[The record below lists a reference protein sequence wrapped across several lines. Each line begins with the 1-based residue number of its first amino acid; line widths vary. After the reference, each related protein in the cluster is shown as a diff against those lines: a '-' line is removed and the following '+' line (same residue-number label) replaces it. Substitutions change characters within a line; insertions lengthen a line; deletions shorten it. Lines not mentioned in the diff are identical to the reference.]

1 MFTHT
6 PFLSLSPF
14 LCHSIHINKSLF
26 PGQLLS
32 LPQLVDSTYEHVL
45 VSVCVC
51 VCAVQ
56 RVMC

>member
-6 PFLSLSPF
+6 PFPFSLP
-14 LCHSIHINKSLF
+14 LPGHSIHINKSLF